1 MTPGR
6 VAAALIALAVLAR
19 ALARYQRA
27 RIGRRKVAAW
37 TALAAALV
45 VYAAGVLPPLP
56 SPERILG
63 GVAGAIGPYAYVLV
77 GAIAYLETAAFLG
90 LITPGELSML
100 IGGVVAARGDV
111 SIVPLIGLVWL
122 CSVLGDS
129 TGYLLGRRLG
139 RSFLVRHGDRFHLG
153 PERLERVEGF
163 FDRRGGAA
171 VVIARFV
178 GPVRTIAPFVAG
190 SSRMRY
196 RRFLPY
202 TLLGTGLW
210 STTFLL
216 LGYFF
221 YASFARV
228 AELAGRTGGVLAAVL
243 MVIGGSVYAYRRLRH
258 PDERRRLRDW
268 WATQSRRPV
277 LRPVARVA
285 GWLGRTVVGPLAR
298 ALAGPARFVVERLT
312 PGGLGIELTSTLAAA
327 GVGLYV
333 FGLYVSL
340 IAPDPE
346 LLTPLDRLARSVVGV
361 LPRGVLVEV
370 AAVVTEAGSSSV
382 TAAVVLVAA
391 LWLALRRRWPE
402 AAALAGGF
410 ALVLASVNVAKVVV
424 DRPRPAEA
432 LLGGEFPS
440 YPSGHAAYAVTF
452 VALSLVIARRASGAA
467 RPAAIVLFG
476 VAVAALVGL
485 TRVYLGAHH
494 LSDVSGGW
502 GLAAGVYGVCGAMA
516 IVIGHLTPTEAPSA
530 GAPGA
535 PDDATPS
542 AVPPEAGATLPARG
556 TQG

>member
-1 MTPGR
+1 MIAGR
-6 VAAALIALAVLAR
+6 VAAAVIALAVLAR
-19 ALARYQRA
+19 ALVRYRRG
-27 RIGRRKVAAW
+27 RIGGGKVAAW
-37 TALAAALV
+37 TALAAALA

-63 GVAGAIGPYAYVLV
+63 GLAGAIGPYAYLLV
-77 GAIAYLETAAFLG
+77 GALAYLETAAFLG
-90 LITPGELSML
+90 LITPGELTML
-100 IGGVVAARGDV
+100 LGGVVAARGDV
-111 SIVPLIGLVWL
+111 SIVPLVGLVWL

-163 FDRRGGAA
+163 FDRRGGSAI
-171 VVIARFV
+171 VIARFV
-178 GPVRTIAPFVAG
+178 GPLRTLAPFVAG

-202 TLLGTGLW
+202 TLVGTGLW

-228 AELAGRTGGVLAAVL
+228 AELAGRTGGVLGAVIV
-243 MVIGGSVYAYRRLRH
+243 VIGGSVYAYRRLRH
-258 PDERRRLRDW
+258 PEERRRLRDW
-268 WATQSRRPV
+268 WETQSRRGA
-277 LRPVARVA
+277 LRPLARVA
-285 GWLGRTVVGPLAR
+285 GWLGRTVLAPAGR
-298 ALAGPARFVVERLT
+298 VLTGPARFAVNRLT

-340 IAPDPE
+340 LAPDPD
-346 LLTPLDRLARSVVGV
+346 LLTPLDGLARSAVAV
-361 LPRGVLVEV
+361 LPAGALVDV

-382 TAAVVLVAA
+382 TAALAVVAA
-391 LWLALRRRWPE
+391 LCLAFRRRWPE
-402 AAALAGGF
+402 AVALFAGF
-410 ALVLASVNVAKVVV
+410 ALVLASVNIAKVAV

-432 LLGGEFPS
+432 LLGGDFPS

-452 VALSLVIARRASGAA
+452 VAVALVIARRAPGAG
-467 RPAAIVLFG
+467 RPAAIVLVG
-476 VAVAALVGL
+476 VALAVLVGL
-485 TRVYLGAHH
+485 TRVYLGAHY

-502 GLAAGVYGVCGAMA
+502 GLGAGVYGVCAAVA
-516 IVIGHLTPTEAPSA
+516 IVVGHLAPPEAPSA
-530 GAPGA
+530 GPQPAPENAG
-535 PDDATPS
+535 
-542 AVPPEAGATLPARG
+542 PPEGGATLRARG

>member
-1 MTPGR
+1 M
-6 VAAALIALAVLAR
+6 
-19 ALARYQRA
+19 
-27 RIGRRKVAAW
+27 
-37 TALAAALV
+37 
-45 VYAAGVLPPLP
+45 
-56 SPERILG
+56 
-63 GVAGAIGPYAYVLV
+63 LV
-77 GAIAYLETAAFLG
+77 GALAYLETAAFLG
-90 LITPGELSML
+90 LITPGELTML

-111 SIVPLIGLVWL
+111 SIVSLVGLVWL

-163 FDRRGGAA
+163 FDRRGG
-171 VVIARFV
+171 RPSSSPGSS

-258 PDERRRLRDW
+258 PEERRRLRDW

-370 AAVVTEAGSSSV
+370 AAARHRGR
-382 TAAVVLVAA
+382 VLVGD
-391 LWLALRRRWPE
+391 RRRRSRRGAMARPP
-402 AAALAGGF
+402 APVAGGR
-410 ALVLASVNVAKVVV
+410 
-424 DRPRPAEA
+424 RPRRRLRAG
-432 LLGGEFPS
+432 LGIGERGQGGGRQAPSRGSAARGEFPS

-542 AVPPEAGATLPARG
+542 AVPPEAGATLRARG